1 MPENKSFKNRSGPG
15 FFIESE
21 DQQKPV
27 WIIVLGII
35 ISLVWVMII
44 WSTPTWIS
52 NLDNIFFDTLVRL
65 EKPVEN
71 PNHVVIV
78 DVDENSLSAVGQWP
92 WPRYRMGAMV
102 NNLVRSSPAAIGL
115 DIFFPEP
122 DGTSLSTII
131 NNFKNEFGLNL
142 SIGGI
147 PQGMTDNDGYLGQ
160 VLTNAPTVGS
170 VLFSYDFVDPA
181 PLCSIGGLK
190 FSGDTDFLRI
200 TDAGALIC
208 NIPPIQAGL
217 ESSGFINVNVDHD
230 GILRRI
236 PLIARYQEDFYPS
249 LALALLMLTTGEDII
264 RFESDF
270 LGPLLVLGK
279 DIKIPV
285 DEHGQTLL
293 RFKNLKDN
301 LEYISA
307 LDILQGNFDP
317 SLLNEKTVLIGT
329 SAAGLKDLH
338 YTALSGTTPGIEA
351 HAALISNSLS
361 GRHYR
366 EPAWKKIYHIA
377 GTLMAGIF
385 ISLLLLLPGPFW
397 FGFCAF
403 IVILFFPGLGL
414 ASFHAAG
421 VVLPVAGPFLAA
433 ASLLGILVSSL
444 YFTEKSL
451 AKKRLEKLVQFK
463 QAILEL
469 MVGAA
474 ESRSLETGL
483 HIKRT
488 QLFVKI
494 LAQGLMESGK
504 YPWFSSRYVE
514 LLNICSPLHD
524 VGKIAI
530 PDRVLSKPDKL
541 TEEEYALMKEHVYK
555 GVKIIDLAAKNLSQ
569 EAFFKM
575 AKEIILTHHE
585 KWDGSGYPNG
595 ISGENIP
602 LSGRIMALADY
613 YEALISPRV
622 YKEKMD
628 HHRAREIILKRSG
641 SHFDPFLVE
650 IFIKKEKSFME
661 ILEKA

>member
-1 MPENKSFKNRSGPG
+1 MSENKNSKKRSGTS
-15 FFIESE
+15 FFIENE

-27 WIIVLGII
+27 WIIVLGITL
-35 ISLVWVMII
+35 SMAWVMII

-52 NLDNIFFDTLVRL
+52 KLDNIFFDTLVRL
-65 EKPVEN
+65 EKPFEP

-102 NNLVRSSPAAIGL
+102 NNLAQGSPAAIGI

-122 DGTSLSTII
+122 DGTSLTTII
-131 NNFKNEFGLNL
+131 NNFKNEFCLDL
-142 SIGGI
+142 SIGDV
-147 PQGMTDNDGYLGQ
+147 PQDMTNNDAYLGQ
-160 VLTNAPTVGS
+160 VLTNASTVGS
-170 VLFSYDFVDPA
+170 VLFSYDFVDTA
-181 PLCSIGGLK
+181 PSCSIRGVK
-190 FSGDTDFLRI
+190 FSGNTGFLRI

-236 PLIARYQEDFYPS
+236 PLIARYQGEFYPS
-249 LALALLMLTTGEDII
+249 LALALLMLAAGEDII
-264 RFESDF
+264 SFESDF
-270 LGPLLVLGK
+270 FGPVLGLGK
-279 DIKIPV
+279 NIKIPI

-293 RFKNLKDN
+293 RFKSIKDN

-307 LDILQGNFDP
+307 LDVLQGNFDF
-317 SLLNEKTVLIGT
+317 SLLNEKIVLIGT

-338 YTALSGTTPGIEA
+338 YTALSGAMPGIEA
-351 HAALISNSLS
+351 HAALISNSMS
-361 GRHYR
+361 GRHYI
-366 EPAWKKIYHIA
+366 EPVWKETYHLA
-377 GTLMAGIF
+377 GTFMAGISV
-385 ISLLLLLPGPFW
+385 SLLLLLPGPFL

-414 ASFHAAG
+414 ASFHTAG
-421 VVLPVAGPFLAA
+421 LVLPVAGPFLAA

-444 YFTEKSL
+444 YFIEKSL
-451 AKKRLEKLVQFK
+451 AGKRLEKLVQFK

-494 LAQGLMESGK
+494 LALGLMESGK
-504 YPWFSSRYVE
+504 YPWFSKRYVE
-514 LLNICSPLHD
+514 LLHICSPLHD

-555 GVKIIDLAAKNLSQ
+555 GVEIIDLAAKNLSE

-622 YKEKMD
+622 YKEKMN
-628 HHRAREIILKRSG
+628 HQRAMKIILKKSG

-650 IFIKKEKSFME
+650 IFIKKEKKFME
-661 ILEKA
+661 IHDNA